1 MVGAVDTKIRM
12 YDLAQS
18 SRAEPVAVLESHV
31 SVPRAVSVSGDGK
44 YLVTTGRDA
53 VVLIWD
59 LTPTHGPSSKIGKKQ
74 KMEIPLLGTIPVLE
88 RVEAGGV
95 VELEG
100 ETGLKV
106 FTAGEKGVVKVWDVK
121 SGKVVRTLAGHQTQ
135 TQTSD
140 ESGQIVQAM
149 FVRSRFPRTS

>member
-1 MVGAVDTKIRM
+1 
-12 YDLAQS
+12 
-18 SRAEPVAVLESHV
+18 
-31 SVPRAVSVSGDGK
+31 
-44 YLVTTGRDA
+44 
-53 VVLIWD
+53 
-59 LTPTHGPSSKIGKKQ
+59 
-74 KMEIPLLGTIPVLE
+74 MEIPLLGTIPVLE

-100 ETGLKV
+100 EVGLKV

-149 FVRSRFPRTS
+149 FVGSPLPLFATD